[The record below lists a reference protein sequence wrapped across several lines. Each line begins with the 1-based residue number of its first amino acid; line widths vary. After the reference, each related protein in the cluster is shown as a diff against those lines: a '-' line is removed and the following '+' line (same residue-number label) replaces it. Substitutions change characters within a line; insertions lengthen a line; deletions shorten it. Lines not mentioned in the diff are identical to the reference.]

1 MNAIGKHRQ
10 IAAALARWG
19 VVSLIALTV
28 LPLAGSAEDI
38 SVQASVS
45 RRKVPLNGQLELS
58 LQVNGAQR
66 VEPPDV
72 QLKDFTVQ
80 YLGPS
85 TQISVINGVMSSSIA
100 HRYLL
105 TPQQEGVFTIG
116 PFSLEIA
123 GKTYETKPIE
133 VEVAPAARVA
143 QRGGPYGGLSQE
155 EEPEAQPDI
164 GDALQLQLGVDRT
177 RAYLNQAI
185 PIRLQL
191 LVGQVAV
198 RGIEMPR
205 LRAEGFLVKPF
216 GQPARSEVL
225 VGGQPY
231 TLLEFETVAI
241 PLKTGQLALG
251 PADIECQLVQRRPAR
266 RRSLSPFG
274 DEFFEDFFGGSLMDD
289 FFGQAYTYPVT
300 VHAEPVTIE
309 ALPLPEEGKP
319 SDFAGA
325 MGRFKLEA
333 SVVPQHVAVGEP
345 VTITMTIAGE
355 GNDESVQPPS
365 LTADAAH
372 FKVYAPQA
380 KNAGTVEAPKRK
392 VFEQVLIPLDAS
404 VAEIPAIRF
413 SYFDPAQ
420 ERYETITKGPF
431 PLVVKPAPAQERQ
444 AIITQPPVAT
454 PPAAPEELGRDII
467 YIKERLGPLR
477 PVGRTWYRSLW
488 WWVWCLG
495 AIGLLMV
502 SEGVRWRYRRLV
514 TDPAAARA
522 SKAMKRA
529 SGRLQQARQLKQRG
543 EVPAC
548 YEEVFKA
555 LQGYVGDRFNVPSAG
570 LTKAELEQHLRPRG
584 IQEDLIRELSECFD
598 RCDAARFAPS
608 SVAADQAE
616 ATLQTAESLL
626 KRLERRRPA

>member
-1 MNAIGKHRQ
+1 VGLL
-10 IAAALARWG
+10 ALA
-19 VVSLIALTV
+19 VLTAFPV
-28 LPLAGSAEDI
+28 IGAAEDI
-38 SVQASVS
+38 SVQASVN

-58 LQVNGAQR
+58 LQVNGAQN
-66 VEPPDV
+66 VQPPNV
-72 QLKDFTVQ
+72 QLEQFDVQ

-100 HRYLL
+100 HRYILS
-105 TPQQEGVFTIG
+105 PKKEGVVTIG
-116 PFSLEIA
+116 PLTIEVA
-123 GKTYETKPIE
+123 GKTYETRPIE
-133 VEVAPAARVA
+133 VEVLPPARVA
-143 QRGGPYGGLSQE
+143 QRGAPFGGLPQE
-155 EEPEAQPDI
+155 EEPEPQPDI

-205 LRAEGFLVKPF
+205 LRAEGFLIKPL
-216 GQPARSEVL
+216 GQPARSEVA

-241 PLKTGQLALG
+241 PLKAGQLSLG
-251 PADIECQLVQRRPAR
+251 PADIECRLVQRRPAR
-266 RRSLSPFG
+266 RRSVSPFG

-300 VHAEPVTIE
+300 VHAEPVAIE
-309 ALPLPEEGKP
+309 VLPLPDEGKP
-319 SDFAGA
+319 SDFAGT
-325 MGRFKLEA
+325 MGRFRLEA
-333 SVVPQHVAVGEP
+333 SVVPQEVAVGEP
-345 VTITMTIAGE
+345 VTITMTIDGE
-355 GNDESVQPPS
+355 GNYESVHPPT
-365 LTADAAH
+365 LAADTAQ

-380 KNAGTVEAPKRK
+380 KNVGTDEASQRK
-392 VFEQVLIPLDAS
+392 MFEQVLIPLDPS
-404 VAEIPAIRF
+404 VTEIPAVRF
-413 SYFDPAQ
+413 SFFDPTQ
-420 ERYETITKGPF
+420 GRYETITKGPF
-431 PLVVKPAPAQERQ
+431 PLVVKPAPVQERPT
-444 AIITQPPVAT
+444 IVTQPQRVA
-454 PPAAPEELGRDII
+454 PLSEPEALGRDII

-477 PVGRTWYRSLW
+477 PVGWTWYGSPW
-488 WWVWCLG
+488 WWFWTLG
-495 AIGLLMV
+495 ALGFLMV
-502 SEGVRWRYRRLV
+502 SEGLRRRYRRLV

-529 SGRLQQARQLKQRG
+529 WKRLQQARLKQRG
-543 EVPAC
+543 DVHAC

-584 IQEDLIRELSECFD
+584 IQEELIRELSTCFD

-608 SVAADQAE
+608 AVAADQAD

-626 KRLERRRPA
+626 KRLERRRPS

>member
-1 MNAIGKHRQ
+1 MNAIGKRRCV
-10 IAAALARWG
+10 AAALVRWG
-19 VVSLIALTV
+19 LAGLLALTAF
-28 LPLAGSAEDI
+28 PLIGSAEDI
-38 SVQASVS
+38 SVQAAVS

-58 LQVNGAQR
+58 LQVNGAQH

-72 QLKDFTVQ
+72 QLEDFDVQ

-100 HRYLL
+100 HRYIL
-105 TPQQEGVFTIG
+105 TPKKEGVFTIG
-116 PFSLEIA
+116 PLALEIA
-123 GKTYETKPIE
+123 GKTYETKPID
-133 VEVAPAARVA
+133 VEVLPPARVA
-143 QRGGPYGGLSQE
+143 QRRGAYGGLPQE
-155 EEPEAQPDI
+155 EEPGMPPDI

-205 LRAEGFLVKPF
+205 LRAEGFLVKPL
-216 GQPARSEVL
+216 GQPARSEVA

-274 DEFFEDFFGGSLMDD
+274 DELFEDFFGGSLMDD

-309 ALPLPEEGKP
+309 VLPLPEEGKP
-319 SDFAGA
+319 ADFAGA
-325 MGRFKLEA
+325 MGRFRLDA
-333 SVVPQHVAVGEP
+333 SVVPQNVAVGEP
-345 VTITMTIAGE
+345 VTITMTIDGE
-355 GNDESVQPPS
+355 GNDESVQPPT

-372 FKVYAPQA
+372 FKAYAPQA
-380 KNAGTVEAPKRK
+380 KNAGTEEASQRK

-404 VAEIPAIRF
+404 VTEIPAIRF
-413 SYFDPAQ
+413 SYFDPMQ
-420 ERYETITKGPF
+420 GRYETVTKGPF
-431 PLVVKPAPAQERQ
+431 PLVVKPAPVQERQ
-444 AIITQPPVAT
+444 TIITQPRVVA
-454 PPAAPEELGRDII
+454 PPAAPETLGRDIV

-477 PVGRTWYRSLW
+477 PIGRTWYRGLW
-488 WWVWCLG
+488 WWLWCLG
-495 AIGLLMV
+495 AIGFLTV
-502 SEGVRWRYRRLV
+502 SEGLRRRYRRLV

-522 SKAMKRA
+522 SKAMRRA
-529 SGRLQQARQLKQRG
+529 SARLQQARQFKQRSQ
-543 EVPAC
+543 VPAC

-584 IQEDLIRELSECFD
+584 IQEDLIRELAECFD

-608 SVAADQAE
+608 SVATDQADT
-616 ATLQTAESLL
+616 TLQTAESLL